1 MAERTPISGERGAR
15 PAPLAGFRLLGR
27 VALMLIVLA
36 GVVVIWRERHSLNAD
51 AIALAIAHF
60 PAAPLIFLGLHVVA
74 SLIFFPRTVLAVA
87 AGAVFGVW
95 WGTLWAA
102 LGSVVGAVAGFLLAR
117 YVNNGLVDLES
128 LQRFGPVLQRAE
140 RGGWRAVAALRLI
153 PIIPH
158 TLSNYA
164 LGLTRLPLGAYALG
178 SLLGQLPMTIA
189 CTEFGAAGEEL
200 AAGKAAWLAPTLI
213 GIAVLGVSLLLPRL
227 ARRRDR

>member
-1 MAERTPISGERGAR
+1 MAGHHGKRA
-15 PAPLAGFRLLGR
+15 APLVGLRLAGR
-27 VALMLIVLA
+27 VALVLLVLA
-36 GVVVIWRERHSLNAD
+36 GVVVIWRERHALDAE
-51 AIALAIAHF
+51 AIARSIAGF
-60 PAAPLIFLGLHVVA
+60 PAAPLVFLAIQTIA

-102 LGSVVGAVAGFLLAR
+102 LGSVIGAVAGFLLAR
-117 YVNNGLVDLES
+117 YINDGLVDLES
-128 LQRFGPVLQRAE
+128 LRRFGPVLQRAE

-164 LGLTRLPLGAYALG
+164 LGLTQLPLGAFALG

-189 CTEFGAAGEEL
+189 CAEFGAAGQQL
-200 AAGKAAWLAPTLI
+200 AAGKAAWLAPTFI
-213 GIAVLGVSLLLPRL
+213 GIAALALSLILPRL